1 MRSGKGVRTHNTGSE
16 LGESVA
22 SSKDSGV
29 GEASGSDGIS
39 VPGRSSIR
47 PGSEK
52 VSFEDIKACLECLH
66 QLDDLIEKT
75 CAKNPK
81 RLLAQMKIQE
91 IMQYLESE
99 ATK

>member
-1 MRSGKGVRTHNTGSE
+1 M
-16 LGESVA
+16 
-22 SSKDSGV
+22 
-29 GEASGSDGIS
+29 
-39 VPGRSSIR
+39 
-47 PGSEK
+47 
-52 VSFEDIKACLECLH
+52 SFEDIKACLECLH